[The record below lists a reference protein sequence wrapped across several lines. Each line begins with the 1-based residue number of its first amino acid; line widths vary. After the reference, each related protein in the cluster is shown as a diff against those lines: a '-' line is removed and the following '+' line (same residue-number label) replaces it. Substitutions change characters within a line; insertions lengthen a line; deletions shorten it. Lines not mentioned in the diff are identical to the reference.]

1 MAKKMLIDATHPE
14 ETRVAIVD
22 DQKLSDYDFESTIKK
37 TLKGNIYLA
46 KIARV
51 EPSLQAAFID
61 YGGDRHG
68 FLAFSEIHP
77 DYFRIPISD
86 RQNAEKVL
94 AESIELEQQKK
105 NDPLEEASTED
116 TADSDAVSTFG
127 GELDVEEEMET
138 NFDQNTPSLHR
149 LYKIQEVIKKNQVIL
164 VQVTKEERGGKG
176 AALTTYISMAGRYCV
191 LMPNSPN
198 SGGISRKIAS
208 SKDRK
213 RLREI
218 LDTLNT
224 PEGMG
229 LIIRTAGMERSKV
242 EIKRDAEYLMR
253 TWNDIRK
260 VTLNS
265 IAPCLI
271 YQEDEIIKR
280 AIRDLYSKDVDQI
293 LVEGEEGY
301 KVAKNFMKTLMPSH
315 SKRVQ
320 LYKDEESPLFFKH
333 RIEKQIDEMHMPV
346 VRLPSGGSI
355 VIHPTEA
362 LVSIDINSGRSTKER
377 HIEET
382 AFKTNLEA
390 ADEIYRQVRLRD
402 LAGLIVID
410 FIDMD
415 NSKNTAAVEKRVR
428 DVFRNDRARVQIG
441 KISAF
446 GLLEISRQRLKAS
459 LLETAFTPC
468 THCATTG
475 YVRSVESTAL
485 MILRVLEEEGYAKKA
500 SRTLLKLP
508 TSVAFYLLNQK
519 RTQLADIEKRHAI
532 RFDLEGDAS
541 LHIPQYQVVRLEMLT
556 ETLVDTEENQ
566 PETGRRQDGIQRQP
580 TPTNHQQSPRTQSGQ
595 PRSHTPESTTPQA
608 PQPGQKQEGTG
619 RRRRRRRGNNRQNP
633 LGSQTIITSES
644 SQDAQFQKKYD
655 QSLQTAAEKEAHFLL
670 GNKSVDPFT
679 QDLSQPLRETSDET
693 PTGANRNR
701 RRRNRNRNRNRNRPF
716 QQNHNT
722 SSEASDQGLQPSVE
736 ANQVP
741 SKPARETSSNTA
753 VMVRDES
760 TRVSQENKENK
771 TNTPHQD
778 VTRESSNSD
787 EGKKAR
793 KTRSS
798 SRTRKTPSDTPRPS
812 PDHLVDTTLKSE
824 VGMDE
829 KPLKKSGTSKA
840 KKTTSSTK
848 KTDLEPKEKKTRSKK
863 KVDSTDSTDA

>member
-1 MAKKMLIDATHPE
+1 MLIDATHPE
-14 ETRVAIVD
+14 ETRVGIVD
-22 DQKLSDYDFESTIKK
+22 ESNKLCDYDFESTLKK

-46 KIARV
+46 KVARV

-68 FLAFSEIHP
+68 FLAFNEIHP

-86 RQNAEKVL
+86 RQNAEKTL
-94 AESIELEQQKK
+94 AETIEQEELKRQEEQEKISLDDQSS
-105 NDPLEEASTED
+105 EI
-116 TADSDAVSTFG
+116 STFG

-198 SGGISRKIAS
+198 SGGISRKIANS
-208 SKDRK
+208 QDRK

-218 LDTLNT
+218 LDSLNT

-253 TWNDIRK
+253 TWNEIRK
-260 VTLNS
+260 VTLDS

-293 LVEGEEGY
+293 LVQGEEGY

-315 SKRVQ
+315 GKRVQ
-320 LYKDEESPLFFKH
+320 LYKDDESPLFFQH
-333 RIEKQIDEMHMPV
+333 RIEKQIDEMHMPM

-382 AFKTNLEA
+382 AFKTNIEA

-415 NSKNTAAVEKRVR
+415 NAKNTAAVEKRIR
-428 DVFRNDRARVQIG
+428 DIFRTDRARVQIG

-459 LLETAFTPC
+459 ILETAFTPC
-468 THCATTG
+468 SHCAATG
-475 YVRSVESTAL
+475 YIRSVESTAL
-485 MILRVLEEEGYAKKA
+485 MILRVLEEEGYSKKA
-500 SRTLLKLP
+500 KRILLKLP
-508 TSVAFYLLNQK
+508 INVAFYMLNQK
-519 RTQLADIEKRHAI
+519 RKQIAEIENRHSLSI
-532 RFDLEGDAS
+532 DLEGDAS
-541 LHIPQYQVVRLEMLT
+541 LSPPQYNVVRLDLLPDAVQNKT
-556 ETLVDTEENQ
+556 APQNDAQHQRHNN
-566 PETGRRQDGIQRQP
+566 IQKQSSHSSGPKVPHNANTDVAQEAPVPATTP
-580 TPTNHQQSPRTQSGQ
+580 TPQQRN
-595 PRSHTPESTTPQA
+595 ESSM
-608 PQPGQKQEGTG
+608 GSG
-619 RRRRRRRGNNRQNP
+619 RRRRRRRGGNRNNIEQIQNV
-633 LGSQTIITSES
+633 TSEFS
-644 SQDAQFQKKYD
+644 ENAQLQKKYD
-655 QSLQTAAEKEAHFLL
+655 QSLQTAAEKEVHFLSTVKHSDVSESSDQPHD
-670 GNKSVDPFT
+670 GNNPAH
-679 QDLSQPLRETSDET
+679 
-693 PTGANRNR
+693 TGRSR
-701 RRRNRNRNRNRNRPF
+701 RRRNRNRNRKRNNNPNF
-716 QQNHNT
+716 QYGSNNQGTPDASPSPHAVT
-722 SSEASDQGLQPSVE
+722 GIEKSEVS
-736 ANQVP
+736 
-741 SKPARETSSNTA
+741 
-753 VMVRDES
+753 ES
-760 TRVSQENKENK
+760 FSQSENK
-771 TNTPHQD
+771 TPENPRRHNPKR
-778 VTRESSNSD
+778 VRKPLNESSSTTPNINEPANEPSQAKTKRTTKNK
-787 EGKKAR
+787 ESGETESPKKPIAKPR
-793 KTRSS
+793 KPSVA
-798 SRTRKTPSDTPRPS
+798 KTND
-812 PDHLVDTTLKSE
+812 SE
-824 VGMDE
+824 
-829 KPLKKSGTSKA
+829 TSKEVKPKGTRA
-840 KKTTSSTK
+840 KKNESGADAEVNPEK
-848 KTDLEPKEKKTRSKK
+848 KVRSRKKEKTEEE
-863 KVDSTDSTDA
+863 